1 MAARPP
7 SESVVARR
15 AGQHQ
20 HDSTNAKQNG
30 PDDSRGQPAG
40 SPPLSLRDFSP
51 RSAGGETARG
61 TLPGFG
67 PSDSPPMR
75 VFGRRV
81 RTFESFREPAFRWFF
96 VSTLGQMY
104 SAIGQMFVRSFLV
117 YELTE
122 SYAAMGLVALVSG
135 AVQFALGPYGGVLAD
150 RFPKKSVT
158 QIFQFV
164 GFLNAFIIGTLA
176 ILGILE
182 FWHLLIS
189 AVSQGILVALMVPAR
204 QAMVSEIVSRERI
217 MNGVALNTAAMNIM
231 QFAAPLIGGALLA
244 TAGAGVT
251 FYVMAGCYALAIVT
265 MLPIPTVA
273 AQAGRGG
280 GLREAMGDI
289 ADGFR
294 YIARHRVLRMI
305 LLLSFC
311 VSVLGMPFQGLLPG
325 FVQDA
330 FDAGPALAAL
340 FMTFSAIGAF
350 LAALIIA
357 SLRRSGRGKLLI
369 LMGVFVGGATLG
381 VATSPWIWLSLPI
394 MILMGIGQ
402 SGRMAMASALIQEQ
416 AEPAYRGRA
425 MSVLMMQF
433 ALMQGGVFVLGI
445 AAELVGVRLAVFVVA
460 AALLG
465 VLMLFGSFSP
475 TLRRLQ

>member
-7 SESVVARR
+7 SSPVVFRR
-15 AGQHQ
+15 AGQHAY
-20 HDSTNAKQNG
+20 HR
-30 PDDSRGQPAG
+30 PLPE
-40 SPPLSLRDFSP
+40 SPHQTRAAAPVDRADRTGAVVAS
-51 RSAGGETARG
+51 E
-61 TLPGFG
+61 
-67 PSDSPPMR
+67 PPMR

-117 YELTE
+117 YELTD

-231 QFAAPLIGGALLA
+231 QFAAPLIGGVLLA

-280 GLREAMGDI
+280 GGLREAMGDI
-289 ADGFR
+289 VDGFR
-294 YIARHRVLRMI
+294 YIAGHRVLRMI

-340 FMTFSAIGAF
+340 FMTFCSDRSVPGGADHRF
-350 LAALIIA
+350 SQAERPGQALDPDGSVCRRGDA
-357 SLRRSGRGKLLI
+357 RRSDLAVDLVESADHDPDGHRTVGPDGDGL
-369 LMGVFVGGATLG
+369 GADPGAGGAG
-381 VATSPWIWLSLPI
+381 LS
-394 MILMGIGQ
+394 GTRDVGADDAVRVDA
-402 SGRMAMASALIQEQ
+402 GRRIRAGHCGRAGWCAARCVCRRGGASRRADAVRQLLADAAASA
-416 AEPAYRGRA
+416 
-425 MSVLMMQF
+425 
-433 ALMQGGVFVLGI
+433 
-445 AAELVGVRLAVFVVA
+445 VRV
-460 AALLG
+460 
-465 VLMLFGSFSP
+465 
-475 TLRRLQ
+475 

>member
-7 SESVVARR
+7 LRSVVARR
-15 AGQHQ
+15 AEQHAYDEQ
-20 HDSTNAKQNG
+20 SVTSTRSGIRSPSNG
-30 PDDSRGQPAG
+30 R
-40 SPPLSLRDFSP
+40 
-51 RSAGGETARG
+51 
-61 TLPGFG
+61 
-67 PSDSPPMR
+67 SDSNSDGGDAAAVSAPIASQPPVR
-75 VFGRRV
+75 LSGRRF
-81 RTFESFREPAFRWFF
+81 RTFDSFSEVPFRWFF
-96 VSTLGQMY
+96 VSTLAQMY
-104 SAIGQMFVRSFLV
+104 SAIGQMFVRTFLV

-122 SYAAMGLVALVSG
+122 SYAAVGLVALISG
-135 AVQFALGPYGGVLAD
+135 LVQFVLGPYGGVLAD
-150 RFPKKSVT
+150 RFPKKTVT
-158 QIFQFV
+158 QVFQFV
-164 GFLNAFIIGTLA
+164 GFFNAFIIGTLA
-176 ILGILE
+176 VMGILE

-189 AVSQGILVALMVPAR
+189 AVSQGVLVALMVPAR

-231 QFAAPLIGGALLA
+231 QFTAPLIGGVLLA

-251 FYVMAGCYALAIVT
+251 FYVIAGCYGLAMLT

-280 GLREAMGDI
+280 GGPKEAFRDI

-305 LLLSFC
+305 LFLSFC
-311 VSVLGMPFQGLLPG
+311 ISVLGTPFQGLLPG

-340 FMTFSAIGAF
+340 FLTFSAVGAF

-357 SLRRSGRGKLLI
+357 SLRRSGRGKLLV
-369 LMGVFVGGATLG
+369 LMGMFVGGATLG
-381 VATSPWIWLSLPI
+381 IAISPWIWLSLPI
-394 MILMGIGQ
+394 MIVMGIGQ
-402 SGRMAMASALIQEQ
+402 SGRMTMASALIQEQ

-445 AAELVGVRLAVFVVA
+445 AAELVGVRLAVFAVA
-460 AALLG
+460 VALLA
-465 VLMLFGSFSP
+465 VLALFGTFSP

>member
-1 MAARPP
+1 MAAEP
-7 SESVVARR
+7 SSVAIAR
-15 AGQHQ
+15 AAAQHRYRQ
-20 HDSTNAKQNG
+20 NANG
-30 PDDSRGQPAG
+30 AILSSQ
-40 SPPLSLRDFSP
+40 SLRHAS
-51 RSAGGETARG
+51 RSHGGEPSAARG
-61 TLPGFG
+61 GISRL
-67 PSDSPPMR
+67 
-75 VFGRRV
+75 

-117 YELTE
+117 YELTG

-135 AVQFALGPYGGVLAD
+135 VVQFLLGPYGGVLAD
-150 RFPKKSVT
+150 RFPKKTVT
-158 QIFQFV
+158 QVFQFV
-164 GFLNAFIIGTLA
+164 GLLNAFVIGTLA
-176 ILGILE
+176 ILGVLE

-189 AVSQGILVALMVPAR
+189 SISQGVLVALMVPAR

-217 MNGVALNTAAMNIM
+217 MNGVALNTAAMNMM

-244 TAGAGVT
+244 TLGAGVT
-251 FYVMAGCYALAIVT
+251 FYVMAACYALAIVT
-265 MLPIPTVA
+265 MFPIPTVP
-273 AQAGRGG
+273 AQAGPGSG
-280 GLREAMGDI
+280 GLRAAMRDI
-289 ADGFR
+289 GDGFR

-305 LLLSFC
+305 LLLSFG
-311 VSVLGMPFQGLLPG
+311 VSLLGMPFQGLLPG

-340 FMTFSAIGAF
+340 FMTFSAVGAF
-350 LAALIIA
+350 LAAMIIA
-357 SLRRSGRGKLLI
+357 SLRRRGRGRLLI
-369 LMGVFVGGATLG
+369 LMGVSVGAATLG
-381 VATSPWIWLSLPI
+381 VAISPWIWLSLPI

-402 SGRMAMASALIQEQ
+402 AGRMTMASALIQEQ
-416 AEPAYRGRA
+416 AEPGYRGRA

-445 AAELVGVRLAVFVVA
+445 AAELIGVRLAVFITA

-465 VLMLFGSFSP
+465 ILFLFGAFSP

>member
-7 SESVVARR
+7 STSVVVR
-15 AGQHQ
+15 AADQHSY
-20 HDSTNAKQNG
+20 DSVDQPNG
-30 PDDSRGQPAG
+30 LAG
-40 SPPLSLRDFSP
+40 PRLDHPQRPSLTV
-51 RSAGGETARG
+51 E
-61 TLPGFG
+61 
-67 PSDSPPMR
+67 PPMR

-104 SAIGQMFVRSFLV
+104 SAIGQMFVRTFLV

-122 SYAAMGLVALVSG
+122 SYAAVGLVALVSG
-135 AVQFALGPYGGVLAD
+135 VVQFLLGPYGGVLAD
-150 RFPKKSVT
+150 RFPKKTVT
-158 QIFQFV
+158 QVFQAV
-164 GFLNAFIIGTLA
+164 GFLNAFVIGTLA
-176 ILGILE
+176 VLGILE

-204 QAMVSEIVSRERI
+204 QAMVSEIVSKERI

-231 QFAAPLIGGALLA
+231 QFTAPLIGGVLLA

-251 FYVMAGCYALAIVT
+251 FYAMAGCYALAMVT
-265 MLPIPTVA
+265 MIPVPTVA
-273 AQAGRGG
+273 AQAGRSRGG
-280 GLREAMGDI
+280 VRETFRDI
-289 ADGFR
+289 GDGFR

-305 LLLSFC
+305 LFLSFC
-311 VSVLGMPFQGLLPG
+311 ISVLGTPFQGLLPG

-369 LMGVFVGGATLG
+369 LMGLFVGGATL
-381 VATSPWIWLSLPI
+381 AIAISPWIWLSLPI

-402 SGRMAMASALIQEQ
+402 SGRMAMGSALIQEQ

-433 ALMQGGVFVLGI
+433 AMMQGGVFVLGI
-445 AAELVGVRLAVFVVA
+445 AAELIGVRLAVFAVAVV
-460 AALLG
+460 LLG
-465 VLMLFGSFSP
+465 VLALFGTFSP

>member
-1 MAARPP
+1 MAAEPP
-7 SESVVARR
+7 GTPTGSVVARR
-15 AGQHQ
+15 AAQHSY
-20 HDSTNAKQNG
+20 STTAPSEDG
-30 PDDSRGQPAG
+30 SRLAAPAA
-40 SPPLSLRDFSP
+40 S
-51 RSAGGETARG
+51 E
-61 TLPGFG
+61 
-67 PSDSPPMR
+67 PPMR
-75 VFGRRV
+75 LFGRRV

-104 SAIGQMFVRSFLV
+104 SAIGQMFVRTFLV

-122 SYAAMGLVALVSG
+122 SYAAVGLVALVSG
-135 AVQFALGPYGGVLAD
+135 VVQFALGPYGGVLAD

-164 GFLNAFIIGTLA
+164 GLLNAFVIGTLA
-176 ILGILE
+176 ILGVLE

-189 AVSQGILVALMVPAR
+189 SVSQGILVALMVPAR

-231 QFAAPLIGGALLA
+231 QFSAPLIGGALLA
-244 TAGAGVT
+244 TTGAGVT

-265 MLPIPTVA
+265 MFPIPTVA
-273 AQAGRGG
+273 AQAGGG
-280 GLREAMGDI
+280 AKGVRAAMADI

-294 YIARHRVLRMI
+294 YIARHRVLRMV
-305 LLLSFC
+305 LFASFII
-311 VSVLGMPFQGLLPG
+311 SMLGTPFQGLLPG

-340 FMTFSAIGAF
+340 FMTFSAVGAF

-357 SLRRSGRGKLLI
+357 SMRRAGRGKLLV
-369 LMGVFVGGATLG
+369 LMGLVLGGATLG
-381 VATSPWIWLSLPI
+381 IAVSPWIWLSLPI

-402 SGRMAMASALIQEQ
+402 SGRMTTSSALIQEQ

-425 MSVLMMQF
+425 MAVLMMQF
-433 ALMQGGVFVLGI
+433 AVMQGGVFVLGI
-445 AAELVGVRLAVFVVA
+445 AAELVGVRLAVAVVA
-460 AALLG
+460 IMLLGGMALLG
-465 VLMLFGSFSP
+465 MFSP

>member
-1 MAARPP
+1 MPQR
-7 SESVVARR
+7 
-15 AGQHQ
+15 
-20 HDSTNAKQNG
+20 
-30 PDDSRGQPAG
+30 QP
-40 SPPLSLRDFSP
+40 LRSQG
-51 RSAGGETARG
+51 AGGSARVAE
-61 TLPGFG
+61 
-67 PSDSPPMR
+67 PPMR

-81 RTFESFREPAFRWFF
+81 RTFESFRDSAFRWFF
-96 VSTLGQMY
+96 VSTLAQMY
-104 SAIGQMFVRSFLV
+104 SAIGQMFVRTFLV

-122 SYAAMGLVALVSG
+122 SYAAVGLVALVSG
-135 AVQFALGPYGGVLAD
+135 IVQFLLGPYGGVLAD
-150 RFPKKSVT
+150 RFPKKTVT
-158 QIFQFV
+158 QVFQFV
-164 GFLNAFIIGTLA
+164 GLLNAFVIGTLA
-176 ILGILE
+176 IMGILE

-189 AVSQGILVALMVPAR
+189 SVSQGILVALMVPAR
-204 QAMVSEIVSRERI
+204 QAMVSEIVPPERI
-217 MNGVALNTAAMNIM
+217 MNGVALNTAAMNMM
-231 QFAAPLIGGALLA
+231 QFGAPLIGGVLLA

-251 FYVMAGCYALAIVT
+251 FFSMAGCYAVAILT
-265 MLPIPTVA
+265 MLPIPAVS
-273 AQAGRGG
+273 AQAGRGRG
-280 GLREAMGDI
+280 GVREAFRDI
-289 ADGFR
+289 GDGFR

-305 LLLSFC
+305 LLLAFFISM
-311 VSVLGMPFQGLLPG
+311 LGTPFQGLLPG

-369 LMGVFVGGATLG
+369 LMGVFLGGSILG
-381 VATSPWIWLSLPI
+381 MAISPWIWLSLPI

-433 ALMQGGVFVLGI
+433 AVMQGGVFVLGI
-445 AAELVGVRLAVFVVA
+445 VAELVGIRLAVFVVA
-460 AALLG
+460 IMLLG
-465 VLMLFGSFSP
+465 ALALFGLFSP

>member
-1 MAARPP
+1 
-7 SESVVARR
+7 
-15 AGQHQ
+15 
-20 HDSTNAKQNG
+20 
-30 PDDSRGQPAG
+30 
-40 SPPLSLRDFSP
+40 
-51 RSAGGETARG
+51 
-61 TLPGFG
+61 
-67 PSDSPPMR
+67 MR

-96 VSTLGQMY
+96 VSTLAQMY
-104 SAIGQMFVRSFLV
+104 SAIGQMFVRTFLI

-122 SYAAMGLVALVSG
+122 SYAAVGLAALLG
-135 AVQFALGPYGGVLAD
+135 GGVQLALGPYGGVLAD

-164 GFLNAFIIGTLA
+164 GFLNAFLIGTLA

-189 AVSQGILVALMVPAR
+189 SVSQGVLVALMVPAR
-204 QAMVSEIVSRERI
+204 QAMVSEIVSKERI

-244 TAGAGVT
+244 TTGAGVT
-251 FYVMAGCYALAIVT
+251 FYAMAGCYALAMVT
-265 MLPIPTVA
+265 MLPIPSVV
-273 AQAGRGG
+273 AQAGRGRG
-280 GLREAMGDI
+280 GFREAMRDI
-289 ADGFR
+289 GDGFR

-305 LLLSFC
+305 LFLSFF
-311 VSVLGMPFQGLLPG
+311 VSMLGTPFQGLLPG

-369 LMGVFVGGATLG
+369 LMGVLLGGATLG
-381 VATSPWIWLSLPI
+381 IAISPWFWLSLPI
-394 MILMGIGQ
+394 MIVMGIGH
-402 SGRMAMASALIQEQ
+402 SGRMTMASALIQEQ
-416 AEPAYRGRA
+416 AEPAYRGRT

-433 ALMQGGVFVLGI
+433 AVMQGGVFVLGI
-445 AAELVGVRLAVFVVA
+445 AAELVGIRLAVFAVAVV
-460 AALLG
+460 LLA
-465 VLMLFGSFSP
+465 VIALFGTFSP

>member
-1 MAARPP
+1 MRAAASVDRSDRTGALVA
-7 SESVVARR
+7 SE
-15 AGQHQ
+15 
-20 HDSTNAKQNG
+20 
-30 PDDSRGQPAG
+30 
-40 SPPLSLRDFSP
+40 
-51 RSAGGETARG
+51 
-61 TLPGFG
+61 
-67 PSDSPPMR
+67 PPMR
-75 VFGRRV
+75 MFGRRV

-117 YELTE
+117 YELTD

-135 AVQFALGPYGGVLAD
+135 AVQFVLGPYGGVLAD

-280 GLREAMGDI
+280 GGLREAMGDI

-330 FDAGPALAAL
+330 FNAGPALAAL

-357 SLRRSGRGKLLI
+357 SLRRSGRGKLL
-369 LMGVFVGGATLG
+369 
-381 VATSPWIWLSLPI
+381 
-394 MILMGIGQ
+394 ILMGIGQ

-460 AALLG
+460 AAL
-465 VLMLFGSFSP
+465 VAALMLFGSFSP

>member
-1 MAARPP
+1 MRAAASVDRSDRTGALVA
-7 SESVVARR
+7 SE
-15 AGQHQ
+15 
-20 HDSTNAKQNG
+20 
-30 PDDSRGQPAG
+30 
-40 SPPLSLRDFSP
+40 
-51 RSAGGETARG
+51 
-61 TLPGFG
+61 
-67 PSDSPPMR
+67 PPMR
-75 VFGRRV
+75 MFGRRV

-117 YELTE
+117 YELTD

-135 AVQFALGPYGGVLAD
+135 AVQFVLGPYGGVLAD

-280 GLREAMGDI
+280 GGLREAMGDI

-330 FDAGPALAAL
+330 FNAGPALAAL

-381 VATSPWIWLSLPI
+381 VAISPWIWLSLPI

-460 AALLG
+460 AAL
-465 VLMLFGSFSP
+465 VAALMLFGSFSP

>member
-1 MAARPP
+1 MAVRPPGAIAARTRPQQRHTR
-7 SESVVARR
+7 ARR
-15 AGQHQ
+15 GYLA
-20 HDSTNAKQNG
+20 DSGKDVRN
-30 PDDSRGQPAG
+30 PRLH
-40 SPPLSLRDFSP
+40 SPPAPRGEMPQAEGGVSP
-51 RSAGGETARG
+51 
-61 TLPGFG
+61 
-67 PSDSPPMR
+67 PPMR

-81 RTFESFREPAFRWFF
+81 RTFDSFHEPAFRWFF

-104 SAIGQMFVRSFLV
+104 SAIGQMFVRTFLV

-122 SYAAMGLVALVSG
+122 SYAAVGLVALVGG
-135 AVQFALGPYGGVLAD
+135 AVQFLLGPYGGVLAD
-150 RFPKKSVT
+150 RFPKKTVT
-158 QIFQFV
+158 QAFQFV

-176 ILGILE
+176 VLGILE

-204 QAMVSEIVSRERI
+204 QAMVSEIVSEERI
-217 MNGVALNTAAMNIM
+217 MNGVALNTAAMNMM
-231 QFAAPLIGGALLA
+231 QFGAPLIGGALLA
-244 TAGAGVT
+244 TLGAGVT
-251 FYVMAGCYALAIVT
+251 FYSMAGCYALAMVT

-273 AQAGRGG
+273 AQAGRGRG
-280 GLREAMGDI
+280 GVREAFRDI

-294 YIARHRVLRMI
+294 YIARHRALRMI
-305 LLLSFC
+305 LFLSFC
-311 VSVLGMPFQGLLPG
+311 ISVLGTPFQGLLPG

-357 SLRRSGRGKLLI
+357 SLRRSGRGKLLV
-369 LMGVFVGGATLG
+369 LMGIFVGGATLG
-381 VATSPWIWLSLPI
+381 IAVSPWIWLSLPI

-402 SGRMAMASALIQEQ
+402 SGRMTMGSALIQEQ

-445 AAELVGVRLAVFVVA
+445 AAELVGVRLAVFAVAVV
-460 AALLG
+460 LLG
-465 VLMLFGSFSP
+465 VLALFSAFSP